1 MILMTK
7 HLTVRVP
14 KSEKIEFYN
23 VLNDNKINC
32 TLKRGAVE
40 VDGRSLIGVMAMD
53 LEDGVV
59 MSVDNLFDETLI
71 SRWLA

>member
-1 MILMTK
+1 MTK

-23 VLNDNKINC
+23 VLNDNKISC
-32 TLKRGAVE
+32 TLRRGTVE
-40 VDGRSLIGVMAMD
+40 IDGRSLIGVMAMD

-59 MSVDNLFDETLI
+59 MSVDSSFDETLI
-71 SRWLA
+71 SRWIA

>member
-1 MILMTK
+1 MILVTK

-40 VDGRSLIGVMAMD
+40 VDGRSLI
-53 LEDGVV
+53 V

-71 SRWLA
+71 SRWLV

>member
-1 MILMTK
+1 MRLMTK

-23 VLNDNKINC
+23 VLNDNKINY

-59 MSVDNLFDETLI
+59 MSVDSLFDETLI
-71 SRWLA
+71 SRWLV